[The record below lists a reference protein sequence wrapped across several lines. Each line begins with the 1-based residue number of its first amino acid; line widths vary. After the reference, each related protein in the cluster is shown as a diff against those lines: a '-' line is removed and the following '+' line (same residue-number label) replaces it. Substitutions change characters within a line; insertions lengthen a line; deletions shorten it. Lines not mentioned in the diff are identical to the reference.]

1 MGGGNSLNI
10 IRIPSKKQWVNIVE
24 SDMNGTVDVSSIA
37 NRVSRWNYFNN
48 ESHTKMTDYTT
59 TQNNIN
65 DKCCSS
71 MWYSSN
77 TVIGELAFSY
87 ISKIT
92 VIGTFNTGSVR
103 NSYYYQS
110 SFRPIIEC

>member
-1 MGGGNSLNI
+1 
-10 IRIPSKKQWVNIVE
+10 
-24 SDMNGTVDVSSIA
+24 MNGTVDVSSIA
-37 NRVSRWNYFNN
+37 NRVSRWNYFSNG
-48 ESHTKMTDYTT
+48 SYYKMTDYTT

-65 DKCCSS
+65 DMCFSS

-77 TVIGELAFSY
+77 TNIGELAFYY

-92 VIGTFNTGSVR
+92 VIGEIKTGFGSI
-103 NSYYYQS
+103 YHYQS